1 MDEQRDANTSPP
13 GRVPKVGRPRRG
25 TEGARADNLLS
36 AATRVFLRDGY
47 NAASIDRVAA
57 EGGVSTRTIYERYKN
72 KGELLNA
79 VITRLVDRDM
89 ASGLAPA
96 DLDRLEPADALTTI
110 GGILV
115 DRVCD
120 PESAALFRILAKDA
134 HRCPDLAAQVR
145 SSAKARINDAISHY
159 LHGQV
164 RRGSLRLADPDRAA
178 VLFLQMVC
186 AEIHECL
193 LFGTPAE
200 LAAVDFSAHL
210 NTVVDVF
217 LNGALPR
224 IP

>member
-1 MDEQRDANTSPP
+1 MDEQRDPNSSSP

-25 TEGARADNLLS
+25 TEAARADSLLT

-72 KGELLNA
+72 KGELLTA

-96 DLDRLEPADALTTI
+96 ELDRLEPVHALLTI
-110 GGILV
+110 GRILV

-134 HRCPDLAAQVR
+134 HRCPDLAAEVR
-145 SSAKARINDAISHY
+145 SSAKERINGAIAHY
-159 LHGQV
+159 LHGQA
-164 RRGSLRLADPDRAA
+164 RRGTLRLADPDRAA

-200 LAAVDFSAHL
+200 LAAVDFAAHL
-210 NTVVDVF
+210 AAVVDLF

-224 IP
+224 TA

>member
-1 MDEQRDANTSPP
+1 MDEQRDANTSPS

-25 TEGARADNLLS
+25 TEAARADSLLS

-72 KGELLNA
+72 KSELLTA

-89 ASGLAPA
+89 ASGLAA
-96 DLDRLEPADALTTI
+96 AELDRLEPAQALLTI
-110 GGILV
+110 GRILV

-145 SSAKARINDAISHY
+145 SSAKARINDAIAHY
-159 LHGQV
+159 L
-164 RRGSLRLADPDRAA
+164 RLTDPDRAA
-178 VLFLQMVC
+178 VLVLQMVC

-200 LAAVDFSAHL
+200 LAAVDFAAHL
-210 NTVVDVF
+210 NTAVDLF

-224 IP
+224 TP

>member
-1 MDEQRDANTSPP
+1 MDELSDTPTTPP
-13 GRVPKVGRPRRG
+13 ERAPKVGRPRRG
-25 TEGARADNLLS
+25 TEAARADSLLS

-57 EGGVSTRTIYERYKN
+57 EGGASTRTIYERYKN
-72 KGELLNA
+72 KADLLNA
-79 VITRLVDRDM
+79 VITRLVDRDL

-96 DLDRLEPADALTTI
+96 DLDRLEPSDALMTI
-110 GGILV
+110 GRILV
-115 DRVCD
+115 DRICD
-120 PESAALFRILAKDA
+120 PESAALFRILAKEAD
-134 HRCPDLAAQVR
+134 RCPDLAAQVR
-145 SSAKARINDAISHY
+145 SSAKARINDAIAHY

-164 RRGSLRLADPDRAA
+164 RRGNLLLADPDRAA

-193 LFGTPAE
+193 LFGPSAE

-210 NTVVDVF
+210 TTAVDLF

-224 IP
+224 TP

>member
-1 MDEQRDANTSPP
+1 MDEQRDANTSPS

-25 TEGARADNLLS
+25 TEAARADSLLS

-72 KGELLNA
+72 KSELLTA

-89 ASGLAPA
+89 ASGLAA
-96 DLDRLEPADALTTI
+96 AELDRLEPAQALLTI
-110 GGILV
+110 GRILV

-145 SSAKARINDAISHY
+145 SSAKARINDAIAHY
-159 LHGQV
+159 LQGQV
-164 RRGSLRLADPDRAA
+164 RRGTLRLTDPDRAA

-200 LAAVDFSAHL
+200 LAAVDFAAHL
-210 NTVVDVF
+210 NTAVDLF

-224 IP
+224 TP